1 MARSFFTGN
10 DAQLYTGS
18 EAFSAQI
25 SATPTAFGLSA
36 LQASSYAAL
45 NATFGEKYLA
55 ANNEETRTKA
65 AIVAK
70 TEAARLLRLAAAD
83 LAKIIDG
90 TPTVTDAQK
99 TALGLNVRK
108 VPSPMGAPGTAYNL
122 KVKLMGDGSID
133 MGWKCNNPR
142 GSTGTIYQIF
152 RRIGAGAADA
162 FEYLGGVGSKKLHD
176 TTIPAGT
183 AVVTYKIQAV
193 RSTAVG
199 DWAEFSVNFGNG
211 AGGAMIASV
220 TEQSPKLAA

>member
-18 EAFSAQI
+18 EAFSSQI
-25 SATPTAFGLSA
+25 SATPQAFGLVA
-36 LQASSYAAL
+36 AQASSYAAL
-45 NATFGEKYLA
+45 SADFSEKWLA
-55 ANNEETRTKA
+55 ANSEETRTKA

-70 TEAARLLRLAAAD
+70 NDAARVLRVAAAD

-99 TALGLNVRK
+99 TSLGLNVRK
-108 VPSPMGAPGTAYNL
+108 LPEPMPAPGTASNFKVTL
-122 KVKLMGDGSID
+122 KGDGSID
-133 MGWKCNNPR
+133 LGWKCNNPT
-142 GSTGTIYQIF
+142 GSAGTLYQIF
-152 RRIGAGAADA
+152 RRVGAVGEFD
-162 FEYLGGVGSKKLHD
+162 YLGGVGEKKFHD

-199 DWAEFSVNFGNG
+199 DWAEFCVNFGTG
-211 AGGAMIASV
+211 AGGAMIASI
-220 TEQSPKLAA
+220 ESAPKLAA